1 MTEKKVTPFA
11 LSCNTCGAS
20 MHFDIVKQNYACEFC
35 GNTEFVGAKKE
46 QLEQWAEKLNASL
59 QAQSNTVK
67 KYECPNCGA
76 DVKTVDDTESLRCFQ
91 CGSAMITADFAQ
103 TDDYPVAIVPFKLTE
118 REAKNL
124 LLKELDNS
132 LMHLSKGHKARIK
145 VNIDSLRA
153 IYLPFQLFS
162 GPVDATVSRYGR
174 FNGRDFH
181 LKSYL
186 NQKVVIACEN
196 IDNDLIEKIEPFN
209 LDDLVAFEFIY
220 ISGHQAKTQD
230 IGYANLASDL
240 SAELKEDMKTALGRK
255 LGGASLNIE
264 VEPYQQ
270 STAPVLMPIFS
281 LNVDGAT
288 LTINGQTGKIA
299 VKDAKKKVS
308 RKWMIEPIIYIF
320 LFFLFV
326 YFGATD
332 DSGEANVLFSLGT
345 TLAFAVFIFVVY
357 SNVNRRFLYN
367 KFFASKTTYSRE
379 GSELLKTALE
389 AKPTFEQPVFYEKI
403 KDKLEAVKIKF
414 FPLRLK
420 ITVFLGLLIF
430 FILPFVINEI
440 VGKTIFSE
448 EVEIFWGMFAFPF
461 AVVYYF
467 TYIKQGLYDRVY
479 YKLYDGD
486 GLGYK
491 YLRGS
496 FSFGK
501 LLKNG
506 FPALLY
512 VLKWTILFALL
523 FIGFALVPVLLGIL

>member
-1 MTEKKVTPFA
+1 MSEKKVTPFA

-20 MHFDIVKQNYACEFC
+20 MHFDIVKQNYACQFC
-35 GNTEFVGAKKE
+35 GNTEFSDAKKE
-46 QLEQWAEKLNASL
+46 QLEQWVEISNASL
-59 QAQSNTVK
+59 QAQSGIVK

-76 DVKTVDDTESLRCFQ
+76 DVKTMDDTESLSCFQ
-91 CGSAMITADFAQ
+91 CGSAMITADFAM
-103 TDDYPVAIVPFKLTE
+103 TDEYPVAIVPFKLTE
-118 REAKNL
+118 REAKDL
-124 LLKELDNS
+124 LLKELGHS
-132 LMHLSKGHKARIK
+132 LKHLSKEHKAKIK
-145 VNIDSLRA
+145 ANIDALRA
-153 IYLPFQLFS
+153 VYLPFQLFS

-181 LKSYL
+181 LKSYM

-209 LDDLVAFEFIY
+209 LDDLVPFKFIY

-230 IGYANLASDL
+230 IGYENLARDL
-240 SAELKEDMKTALGRK
+240 SVELKEDMKTALGRK

-264 VEPYQQ
+264 VQPYQQ
-270 STAPVLMPIFS
+270 STAPVLMPVFS
-281 LNVDGAT
+281 LNVDGAS

-299 VKDAKKKVS
+299 VKDAEKKIS
-308 RKWMIEPIIYIF
+308 RKWMIEPIIYIL

-326 YFGATD
+326 YFGSAD
-332 DSGEANVLFSLGT
+332 DKGKVNTLFTLGT

-379 GSELLKTALE
+379 GSELLKTALA

-403 KDKLEAVKIKF
+403 KDKLQAVKIKF

-420 ITVFLGLLIF
+420 IVVFLGLLVF

-440 VGKTIFSE
+440 AGKTVFSE

-479 YKLYDGD
+479 YQLYDGD
-486 GLGYK
+486 SMFYK

-496 FSFGK
+496 FSLGK

-512 VLKWTILFALL
+512 VLKWTVLFALL
-523 FIGFALVPVLLGIL
+523 FIGFALVLVLLGIL